1 MTEEILGAANV
12 LRDHERSGRE
22 CRSPCRVQGRCAFS
36 PQSSL
41 LSHDDA
47 FERLLSLIPAKF
59 YVPVDEEHM
68 DTKYQ
73 KNKHTKSQ
81 KQQEA
86 EERKNKL
93 QAAKRAKV
101 RLSPLTQLD
110 PDNVKSVKEIQQDR
124 RRRLEDGIELEFDAE
139 DDDEN
144 TDDAE
149 DDGLDDYEDDDDDAE
164 STGNGAA
171 GPRRDEDDEEEE
183 DDDDNKPTEA
193 QLNGQTTAAGVAN
206 RRATVAE
213 LRERLHNKI
222 EMLHRKRNPSDTPT
236 DDTVPSTK
244 QELMEERRRQRGEM
258 RDRRRRERKEAR
270 RQAKDQSASKDGGRA
285 KADVSGSSRQA
296 GLLVNDATNPERV
309 APKKPEVESR
319 MSFSHVNF
327 GLDTPRKNK
336 YALPNDP
343 KAALAMLEARKRK
356 EENRVQKQVERGQ
369 DEDQVREAAE
379 EAERWNKAIAAAEGV
394 RIRDNEHLLKQTLK
408 RREKSKAKSSKAWCV
423 RLTHIA
429 GTTGAAPSRKHRP
442 RSKRSVW
449 RTLLRDG
456 RTSVRPVSLRPSL
469 PNRPKPDLALK
480 ATAAPLAARRA
491 AKAARARR
499 NGSSAEIDAHT
510 LTPTALLMSATAGDG
525 APGADFVNPY
535 EGNRNLSPNEQALL
549 GEYARLA
556 QTLRRVR
563 TTSTN
568 AGRRTEHTVEREH
581 DACQCAERFAHC

>member
-1 MTEEILGAANV
+1 MSAAAQ
-12 LRDHERSGRE
+12 DAGR
-22 CRSPCRVQGRCAFS
+22 RA
-36 PQSSL
+36 SSL

-86 EERKNKL
+86 EERKSKS
-93 QAAKRAKV
+93 QAAKRAK
-101 RLSPLTQLD
+101 LD

-139 DDDEN
+139 DD
-144 TDDAE
+144 AE
-149 DDGLDDYEDDDDDAE
+149 DTEGTEDDDMDEDDEEDDDAE
-164 STGNGAA
+164 STGNAMAGAHH
-171 GPRRDEDDEEEE
+171 G
-183 DDDDNKPTEA
+183 DDDDNDETDDDNDKSIKSQP
-193 QLNGQTTAAGVAN
+193 NGQPMAPSAGN

-222 EMLHRKRNPSDTPT
+222 EMLHRKRNPSDAPT
-236 DDTVPSTK
+236 GDGPPSTK

-270 RQAKDQSASKDGGRA
+270 RQAKDQSASKDTGRA

-296 GLLVNDATNPERV
+296 GLLVNDAANPERA
-309 APKKPEVESR
+309 APKKPEVESC
-319 MSFSHVNF
+319 MSFSHVDF
-327 GLDTPRKNK
+327 GLDTQRKNK

-356 EENRVQKQVERGQ
+356 EESRVQKQVERGQ

-408 RREKSKAKSSKAWCV
+408 RREKSKAKSTKAWND
-423 RLTHIA
+423 RRRAEQEAQAAKQKKRMENIA
-429 GTTGAAPSRKHRP
+429 ARKENKRSPGKSTTKSTKSAKARPGFEGNSRSFGSAPSRKGGARP
-442 RSKRSVW
+442 AKR
-449 RTLLRDG
+449 
-456 RTSVRPVSLRPSL
+456 
-469 PNRPKPDLALK
+469 
-480 ATAAPLAARRA
+480 
-491 AKAARARR
+491 
-499 NGSSAEIDAHT
+499 
-510 LTPTALLMSATAGDG
+510 
-525 APGADFVNPY
+525 
-535 EGNRNLSPNEQALL
+535 
-549 GEYARLA
+549 
-556 QTLRRVR
+556 
-563 TTSTN
+563 
-568 AGRRTEHTVEREH
+568 
-581 DACQCAERFAHC
+581 

>member
-1 MTEEILGAANV
+1 M
-12 LRDHERSGRE
+12 
-22 CRSPCRVQGRCAFS
+22 
-36 PQSSL
+36 
-41 LSHDDA
+41 
-47 FERLLSLIPAKF
+47 
-59 YVPVDEEHM
+59 
-68 DTKYQ
+68 
-73 KNKHTKSQ
+73 
-81 KQQEA
+81 
-86 EERKNKL
+86 
-93 QAAKRAKV
+93 
-101 RLSPLTQLD
+101 
-110 PDNVKSVKEIQQDR
+110 KSVKEIQQDR

-139 DDDEN
+139 DD
-144 TDDAE
+144 AE
-149 DDGLDDYEDDDDDAE
+149 DTEGTEDDDMDEDDEEDDDAE
-164 STGNGAA
+164 STGNAMAGAHH
-171 GPRRDEDDEEEE
+171 G
-183 DDDDNKPTEA
+183 DDDDNDETDDDNDKSIKSQP
-193 QLNGQTTAAGVAN
+193 NGQPMAPSAGN

-222 EMLHRKRNPSDTPT
+222 EMLHRKRNPSDAPT
-236 DDTVPSTK
+236 GDGPPSTK

-270 RQAKDQSASKDGGRA
+270 RQAKDQSASKDTGRA

-296 GLLVNDATNPERV
+296 GLLVNDAANPERA

-319 MSFSHVNF
+319 MSFSHVDF
-327 GLDTPRKNK
+327 GLDTQRKNK

-356 EENRVQKQVERGQ
+356 EESRVQKQVERGQ

-408 RREKSKAKSSKAWCV
+408 RREKSKAKSTKAWYV
-423 RLTHIA
+423 ALTYNS
-429 GTTGAAPSRKHRP
+429 GTTGAALSKKRKP
-442 RSKRSVW
+442 PSKRSAW
-449 RTLLRDG
+449 RTSPHG
-456 RTSVRPVSLRPSL
+456 RKTSARPASLRPSL
-469 PNRPKPDLALK
+469 RNQPKPALALR

-535 EGNRNLSPNEQALL
+535 EGNRSLSSNEQALL

-556 QTLRRVR
+556 QVLRRVR
-563 TTSTN
+563 SACTD
-568 AGRRTEHTVEREH
+568 AGCRTKHAAERKH
-581 DACQCAERFAHC
+581 DACQRAE